1 VVRTIILSVMCL
13 LLLACGNNIRRD
25 WGGGGSESDAVI
37 LEDVAAVEHA
47 IWRGSVVYDLR
58 HYDAWAQGH
67 IPGARRLELDDLRR
81 GRALPSDRNVP
92 ILFMGEGPLDL
103 QPELAAE
110 YAIDQGYSNV
120 QIFPGGW
127 RAWIGAHPIR

>member
-1 VVRTIILSVMCL
+1 VARAL
-13 LLLACGNNIRRD
+13 LLVMMCALLVACGSNIRRD
-25 WGGGGSESDAVI
+25 WGGGGSNA
-37 LEDVAAVEHA
+37 DVAILPDVPAVERA
-47 IWRGSVVYDLR
+47 VWEGTVVYDLR

-81 GRALPSDRNVP
+81 GRALPPDRHVP

-103 QPELAAE
+103 KPELAAE
-110 YAIDQGYSNV
+110 YAIEQGYSNV
-120 QIFPGGW
+120 QLFPGGW